1 MITKI
6 RVTNPN
12 GEVFTTNIANLPQIA
27 IGANGGGYTTNQ
39 TMRAMADG
47 QAVHDG
53 LSVKRNGW
61 TIEPIRDTEN

>member
-12 GEVFTTNIANLPQIA
+12 GDVFTTSIANLPHIA
-27 IGANGGGYTTNQ
+27 LGANGGGYTTDQ

-47 QAVHDG
+47 RAVNDG

>member
-12 GEVFTTNIANLPQIA
+12 GDVFTTSIANLPHIA
-27 IGANGGGYTTNQ
+27 LGANGGGYTIDQ

-47 QAVHDG
+47 QAVNDG
-53 LSVKRNGW
+53 LTVKRNGW

>member
-12 GEVFTTNIANLPQIA
+12 GDVFTTSIANLPHIA
-27 IGANGGGYTTNQ
+27 LGANGGGYTTNQ

-53 LSVKRNGW
+53 LTVKRNGW

>member
-1 MITKI
+1 
-6 RVTNPN
+6 
-12 GEVFTTNIANLPQIA
+12 VFTTSIANLPHIT
-27 IGANGGGYTTNQ
+27 IGANGGGGYTTDQ

-53 LSVKRNGW
+53 LTVKRNGW